1 MKIRDGMTVP
11 RLKYQMD
18 ILDHYLEPI
27 YAVTRSSKF
36 SIRTLA
42 QFLDDVWKGK

>member
-11 RLKYQMD
+11 RLKYQID
-18 ILDHYLEPI
+18 ILHHYLETI

-36 SIRTLA
+36 PIRALS
-42 QFLDDVWKGK
+42 QFLDDV